1 MKSDL
6 KQIEQDALYQVY
18 NLRYERAPG
27 DEINIKTNLFCLK

>member
-6 KQIEQDALYQVY
+6 KLIEQEALYQVY

-27 DEINIKTNLFCLK
+27 DEINIKTNLFCSK